1 MTLELAMDLE
11 GAIGINFSMERSV
24 GSLTIPNL
32 VDEIIAQ
39 VSSANDLEEERPSSV
54 EPETEEPQVPAKANE
69 QTGARLVA

>member
-1 MTLELAMDLE
+1 
-11 GAIGINFSMERSV
+11 MERSV

-39 VSSANDLEEERPSSV
+39 VSSARDLEEEEGPSV
-54 EPETEEPQVPAKANE
+54 LQPVTAEALAPATANE

>member
-1 MTLELAMDLE
+1 
-11 GAIGINFSMERSV
+11 MERSV

-39 VSSANDLEEERPSSV
+39 VSSAGDPEEQEDPSGIQPVTTEALAPATAND
-54 EPETEEPQVPAKANE
+54 